1 MQPQTYLGIP
11 QVTDGSR
18 CVDMGGKRKEI
29 NRFEMQNSF
38 VVSSSR
44 LDCTSQNTF
53 FFWKK
58 RTQFLYMSTLAET
71 FKQTHC
77 LIKREKSRL
86 AIMFLGTEFPMRLV
100 AQMPLLLSKLCSI

>member
-11 QVTDGSR
+11 QVNDGSR

-29 NRFEMQNSF
+29 NRFEMQNIPD
-38 VVSSSR
+38 VSSSR

-53 FFWKK
+53 YFWRKMA
-58 RTQFLYMSTLAET
+58 QFLYMSTLAET

-77 LIKREKSRL
+77 LIKKEKSRL
-86 AIMFLGTEFPMRLV
+86 AIMFLGIEFPMKLV
-100 AQMPLLLSKLCSI
+100 AQIPLLLFKLCSS